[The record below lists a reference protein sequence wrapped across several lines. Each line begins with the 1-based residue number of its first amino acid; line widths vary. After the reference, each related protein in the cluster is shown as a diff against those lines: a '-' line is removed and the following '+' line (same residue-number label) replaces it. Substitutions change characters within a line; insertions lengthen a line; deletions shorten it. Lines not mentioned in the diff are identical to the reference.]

1 MDISSTDLI
10 FGISTMA
17 SLWIETMSHLH
28 IAEKPLTQNW
38 LWHVWYMVPML
49 FFSGKWSKSFRKPKT
64 HIPNSSYSCVGCTL
78 NRTYIHLDSASI
90 DRCSDKDTPHVATRY
105 TYIHMYVSTY
115 VHIIPSSRELFNF
128 EPNLISE
135 TDCVYTLPL
144 LLLLWPFQ
152 WCSGRQLNESRQEGR
167 PTRNPPHATPY
178 VHWGK
183 IPT

>member
-1 MDISSTDLI
+1 MDISSI
-10 FGISTMA
+10 FPFKQNYVPFAYSRKTLNPKLTSTCLVHGSYA
-17 SLWIETMSHLH
+17 FLLWKVIRE
-28 IAEKPLTQNW
+28 
-38 LWHVWYMVPML
+38 
-49 FFSGKWSKSFRKPKT
+49 SFRKPKT

-135 TDCVYTLPL
+135 TDCVYTLPS
-144 LLLLWPFQ
+144 LLLLWPFL